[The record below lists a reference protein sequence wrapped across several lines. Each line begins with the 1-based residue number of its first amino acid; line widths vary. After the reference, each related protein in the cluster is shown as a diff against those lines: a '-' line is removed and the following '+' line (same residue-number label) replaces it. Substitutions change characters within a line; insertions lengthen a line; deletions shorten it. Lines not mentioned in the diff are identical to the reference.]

1 MNDMI
6 FQFYRLLHYN
16 LAFDTMKSKLGDQ
29 YTKPCSTASIP
40 RQSSEDEKD
49 FYYIIQLLVLK
60 YLVNSTKILL
70 AFETLSKRSN
80 QMYDY
85 DEDMITLF

>member
-1 MNDMI
+1 MI
-6 FQFYRLLHYN
+6 V
-16 LAFDTMKSKLGDQ
+16 
-29 YTKPCSTASIP
+29 P
-40 RQSSEDEKD
+40 RQSSEVEKD